1 MDSMSS
7 VPAGRVLCKSPM
19 QCEQGLHSHL
29 TLHNEASVD
38 PRPNK
43 ALEPVWLDIL
53 LHGYRHQDLVVA
65 VATRGVA
72 HKLNSPRPPDGN
84 HVRNHTSTRKYTQA
98 LIRSVSDGQAS
109 GTYLVLEL
117 STALRWSELRFS
129 PFGCVPKKDVD
140 PLSKHGLSMTCQY
153 ESVRRLA
160 EKIEVLVRQYPQ
172 LQVKVLKGDVKSA
185 FGLIPVD
192 AKLAAHFAG
201 SCGGLAIVDMTL
213 PFGWTGLP
221 AHYGA
226 FGGAIS
232 FLVARESPKSLDPI
246 EQDDESFF
254 SFVWVDDHILL
265 EVDRGN
271 RLALAETALR
281 LSMIATLG
289 PKSINEKKFSSW
301 STRLVALG
309 LTCDTQRRTISIP
322 ADKVHKALN
331 RISDA
336 LSHPT
341 VSRHQVEKLLRSLRY
356 LAICCRSTRAFLQ
369 RLHQLWRRSSRF
381 QSIRLPQDA
390 RHDLRWVASLLQN
403 GAANRVAT
411 SIMADTLEP
420 AVHLFMDAS
429 NEGIAVLYPAA
440 REYIRLQFDEEERLG
455 MKLPTSGSTSWFS
468 INVREALSAV
478 LSVLVWGPQWQAT
491 CRPKDRPLHVRCWID
506 NASAVA
512 WLGDHNTKTP
522 AGQEL
527 TRVLYCA
534 ELSFNLHVTSKHLE
548 GSSNYLCGSR
558 IKSVDWAN
566 SNSTKMD
573 QSC

>member
-1 MDSMSS
+1 MGGRCNLRGKHWREDGTSTDAKSI
-7 VPAGRVLCKSPM
+7 PADLP
-19 QCEQGLHSHL
+19 
-29 TLHNEASVD
+29 
-38 PRPNK
+38 
-43 ALEPVWLDIL
+43 ALE
-53 LHGYRHQDLVVA
+53 
-65 VATRGVA
+65 
-72 HKLNSPRPPDGN
+72 
-84 HVRNHTSTRKYTQA
+84 
-98 LIRSVSDGQAS
+98 
-109 GTYLVLEL
+109 
-117 STALRWSELRFS
+117 
-129 PFGCVPKKDVD
+129 
-140 PLSKHGLSMTCQY
+140 Y

-160 EKIEVLVRQYPQ
+160 EKIEVLARQYPQ

-221 AHYGA
+221 AHYSA

-468 INVREALSAV
+468 INIASSADMSIAQHRVIYGAALLGFFFCLRGSEYLCSRGKRHACCLQVGDVIVRDINGADTISFNKAT
-478 LSVLVWGPQWQAT
+478 SVQITLRG
-491 CRPKDRPLHVRCWID
+491 
-506 NASAVA
+506 S
-512 WLGDHNTKTP
+512 KTD
-522 AGQEL
+522 QSERTS
-527 TRVLYCA
+527 TRVLLKSGMAPICLVLA
-534 ELSFNLHVTSKHLE
+534 ALLLQRNAIQLKLVPESP
-548 GSSNYLCGSR
+548 LCSTGSR
-558 IKSVDWAN
+558 RVLSTDNDEGFACLSSTNWRETRAN
-566 SNSTKMD
+566 FDTFTSNRRRDSST
-573 QSC
+573 QCWSRRGHNTQARSLGF

>member
-1 MDSMSS
+1 MGGSREEPRQRWPPKPQAPSLSGQASCPSS
-7 VPAGRVLCKSPM
+7 CF
-19 QCEQGLHSHL
+19 
-29 TLHNEASVD
+29 
-38 PRPNK
+38 
-43 ALEPVWLDIL
+43 PV
-53 LHGYRHQDLVVA
+53 
-65 VATRGVA
+65 
-72 HKLNSPRPPDGN
+72 
-84 HVRNHTSTRKYTQA
+84 
-98 LIRSVSDGQAS
+98 RSVSSMFNKSMPNSYSRRSRSPLILQA
-109 GTYLVLEL
+109 
-117 STALRWSELRFS
+117 
-129 PFGCVPKKDVD
+129 PKKLDRK
-140 PLSKHGLSMTCQY
+140 PRPSGLPFRVTPETVRQLQDILHRRWHEHELTRCDRLASAFLQTSTDAKSIPADLPALEY

-160 EKIEVLVRQYPQ
+160 EKIEVLARQYPQ

-534 ELSFNLHVTSKHLE
+534 ELSFNLHVTSKHLD